1 MGLEREHPASLC
13 ADTRELK
20 SGARFFVLG
29 SFDFDRFGPQ
39 LRAANLHSL
48 VCDQEIPLQLEVPME
63 IVGDARCQFLK
74 ECTDFYRKDF
84 EAFEW
89 TAVTGTK
96 GKTSIAWTLYNT
108 WQELGVK
115 AAYIGTLGI
124 EFPGFREKGLNTTP
138 GLQQMLKL
146 LPKMRAAGVKKVALE
161 ASSQGMMQ
169 HRFPVDLIKHR
180 IFTDLS
186 EEHLDAHGT
195 MEAYLKEKNRL
206 FKGYGFQS
214 SEDATAHVLARS
226 QYKEGVLKGFEG
238 KVLEYGLEEN
248 RPDYNISHFETGL
261 FQMKVRLKGQAE
273 ELALTVPGFGAFQ
286 LENLLAVVS
295 VLSEQ
300 FQSLDSLSGFKFPSV
315 PGRVELAGNFRDAA
329 VFVDYAHSSQSLE
342 FVLEAARE
350 ECLGEL
356 VVVFGCGGDRDPG
369 KRARMGRAA
378 SRFCDRVFITN
389 DNPRSEDPEA
399 IAQEV
404 QSGIVPRDGLEVQ
417 VVLDR
422 RKAIKEAILKLKPRD
437 CLLICGKG
445 HEQTQII
452 GNTTSPFDDREV
464 VCELIR
470 ELSS

>member
-1 MGLEREHPASLC
+1 MGN
-13 ADTRELK
+13 
-20 SGARFFVLG
+20 
-29 SFDFDRFGPQ
+29 FDIGRFGPQ
-39 LRAANLHSL
+39 LREADLHSL
-48 VCDQEIPLQLEVPME
+48 VCDYELSLEPSAPVDN
-63 IVGDARCQFLK
+63 VADTRLQFLI
-74 ECTDFYRKDF
+74 ECCEFYREDF

-96 GKTSIAWTLYNT
+96 GKTSIAWTLYHA
-108 WQELGVK
+108 WRKLGVK

-124 EFPGFREKGLNTTP
+124 EFPGFSEKGLNTTP

-146 LPKMRAAGVKKVALE
+146 LPEMRAAGVEKVALE

-169 HRFPVDLIKHR
+169 HRFPVDFIKHR

-195 MEAYLKEKNRL
+195 MEAYLEEKSRL

-238 KVLEYGLEEN
+238 KVLEYGLEVS
-248 RPDYNISHFETGL
+248 RPNYNLGQAESGL
-261 FQMKVRLKGQAE
+261 FQMEVQLNGQEE

-286 LENLLAVVS
+286 LENLLAVIS

-300 FQSLDSLSGFKFPSV
+300 FQSLNSLNGFKFPCV
-315 PGRVELAGNFRDAA
+315 PGRVELAGSYREAP

-350 ECLGEL
+350 ECKGEL
-356 VVVFGCGGDRDPG
+356 LVVFGCGGDRDPG

-399 IAQEV
+399 IARQIGY
-404 QSGIVPRDGLEVQ
+404 GIVPRDGMEVQ

-422 RKAIKEAILKLKPRD
+422 REAIKEAIMKLKPGA
-437 CLLICGKG
+437 CLMICGKG
-445 HEQTQII
+445 HEQTQTI
-452 GNTTSPFDDREV
+452 GDRTLPFDDREV
-464 VCELIR
+464 VRELIR